1 MTPPP
6 SQFGPP
12 AGPAPG
18 RSVPI
23 MIMCYRMGLPA
34 ADSRPEADSSRVHWQ
49 RARLT
54 RMNIGMISSIPASP
68 VSQTGSSLVPQLGI
82 SRCVMMARAA
92 AGCRG
97 AGPGFRVRDR
107 AVTDSWR
114 A

>member
-34 ADSRPEADSSRVHWQ
+34 ADRPEADCSRVQ

-68 VSQTGSSLVPQLGI
+68 VSQTGSSLVPQLDI
-82 SRCVMMARAA
+82 SHCVMMA
-92 AGCRG
+92 AGCRS